1 MNHIVIKCSTLSA
14 LLPTRIRI
22 SMNVF
27 LFNRPGDF
35 SGPVIM
41 GGGPPGVVGMG
52 GLPFRRSPGP
62 DESDFSR
69 LVFMLQR

>member
-1 MNHIVIKCSTLSA
+1 M
-14 LLPTRIRI
+14 RIDK
-22 SMNVF
+22 NVF
-27 LFNRPGDF
+27 VINRPGDF
-35 SGPVIM
+35 GGPIIM

-52 GLPFRRSPGP
+52 GPPFRRSPGP